1 MKIAEP
7 SPQMIASALRGELAS
22 IDALITSIQPGI
34 YNLAVRM
41 LGNREDAADA
51 TQEIL
56 LKLVTHLS
64 SFRAESAFSTWT
76 FRVAKNHL
84 LTAATK
90 SRESPEVSLEGIV
103 EGLAQGLAF
112 NQQQTEPFGE
122 RVLQPDEKLEAK
134 QIALGCT
141 QKMLMSLDRD
151 QRLSYL
157 LDIVFGLSSEA
168 AASVLEIS
176 ADAHRQRLSRSRARL
191 DRFTAQ
197 SCGLVSKTA
206 ACRCEKQ
213 IPAIRHRK
221 KISAAENLALTETV
235 FIIHPVERDEVQR
248 NFDAIVRLGNAS
260 ELIKAHPSYQA
271 PDAMQRAIRS
281 VLRIEGFL
289 PANAAGLAH

>member
-7 SPQMIASALRGELAS
+7 SPQLIAGALRGELIA
-22 IDALITSIQPGI
+22 IDGLITSIQPGI

-56 LKLVTHLS
+56 LKVVTHLS
-64 SFRAESAFSTWT
+64 SFRAESTFSTWA

-90 SRESPEVSLEGIV
+90 SRESPEVSLDGIA
-103 EGLAQGLAF
+103 EGLAQGLTF
-112 NQQQTEPFGE
+112 NQQQVEPFGE
-122 RVLQPDEKLEAK
+122 RLLQPDEKLEAK

-176 ADAHRQRLSRSRARL
+176 PDAHRQRLSRSRAKL

-197 SCGLVSKTA
+197 SCGLVSETA

-213 IPAIRHRK
+213 IPAIRHRNK
-221 KISAAENLALTETV
+221 MCTEKNLVPNETV
-235 FIIHPVERDEVQR
+235 FVIHPVERDEVQR
-248 NFDAIVRLGNAS
+248 NFDAIIRLGNAS
-260 ELIKAHPSYQA
+260 ELIKAHPNYQA
-271 PDAMQRAIRS
+271 PDAMQQAIRS

-289 PANAAGLAH
+289 PSNAGGLAH